1 MRVTKQ
7 GLHSQVRVLNMLLKR
22 PETMFAEND
31 SWQLG
36 HIMLDKDATG
46 FQLEEVASHYGST
59 NHLSNRMSASEMDNY
74 LTGMLRGV
82 GLTVKV

>member
-7 GLHSQVRVLNMLLKR
+7 GLHSQVRVLNMVLKR
-22 PETMFAEND
+22 PEVMFAEDD
-31 SWQLG
+31 SWNLG

-46 FQLEEVASHYGST
+46 FQLEEVAGSGGSVD
-59 NHLSNRMSASEMDNY
+59 HLSSRLSASEMDTF
-74 LTGMLRGV
+74 LAGMLRGI